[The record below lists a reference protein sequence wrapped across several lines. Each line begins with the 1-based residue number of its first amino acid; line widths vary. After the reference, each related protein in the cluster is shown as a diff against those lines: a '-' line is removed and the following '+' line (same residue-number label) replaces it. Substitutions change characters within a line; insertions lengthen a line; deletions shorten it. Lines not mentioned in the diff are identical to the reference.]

1 MTLPILQ
8 TYPGLHT
15 FASLLGTRSDCNTN
29 PNGHP
34 MSIKRHEATKVYAK
48 VVEAGGMV
56 YTAGIIPADLSRDV
70 KGQTAEV
77 LVEIDRL
84 LALAGTSKSNVVQAT
99 IWLND
104 IRHRDAMNE
113 AWTAWTGGETNAP
126 ARACVEAK
134 LIDPRMLVE
143 ISVIAAK

>member
-1 MTLPILQ
+1 M
-8 TYPGLHT
+8 
-15 FASLLGTRSDCNTN
+15 A
-29 PNGHP
+29 
-34 MSIKRHEATKVYAK
+34 IKRYEASKVYAK
-48 VVEAGGMV
+48 AVEANGTI
-56 YTAGIIPADLSRDV
+56 YTAGIIPTDLTRDV

-77 LVEIDRL
+77 LAEIDRV
-84 LALAGTSKSNVVQAT
+84 LALSGASKAHVVQAT

-113 AWTAWTGGETNAP
+113 AWIAWTGGETNAP

-143 ISVIAAK
+143 ISVIAVK